1 MFRSD
6 RAGERWQTGRAA
18 RENWSVISGAVIGR
32 DAELEFVQAFLDEVG
47 GGPAGLVLS
56 GEAGIGKTILWQ
68 TGVEQARGRFAHVLT
83 CRGTEAE
90 AGLSFAGLSELLG
103 DVLGAALDSLLA
115 PRRRALEVAL
125 LLTEPGQTRPDP
137 LAIGLAVH
145 DLLQALAQQ
154 GPLVVA
160 VDDVQW
166 LDAASAGALEVALRR
181 LSEDR
186 IGVLVASRQIAA
198 ATTPLGLERSL
209 PRTRLTVLPV
219 GPLSLGSLHH
229 LLDERLGLRL
239 SRPELGRVQEASGGN
254 PYFAL
259 ELGRELVRTQA
270 RRSAG
275 GNLRVPESLR
285 ELLGGR
291 LAQLPAETAD
301 VLLKISVLARPTV
314 ELVAAAHGDV
324 ERVRDAISV
333 GGREEILV
341 LDDSR
346 VRFAHP
352 LLASICYERAPV
364 WKRRTAHR
372 AVAAVVTDIEER
384 ARHLA
389 LAAEGPDGSIAHALD
404 GAAQQ
409 AAARGSTAAAAELS
423 ELAAQLTPDDPAL
436 ARQRRFRAA
445 GFHRLAGDVARAQT
459 MLEQLIGEVSPGAER
474 ADVLFE
480 LAHSAMGNPPA
491 FASLYDRAWADV
503 EHDDAR
509 SARWLAF
516 RAWARLLESDNVR
529 ALADARA
536 ALERAERV
544 GDPELVAT
552 VIARLGQIE
561 MWAGEVTPGLLERGA
576 ALALS
581 EGLPPDYWTNPRFWL
596 ARLRIRQ
603 GRLEEAR
610 AMFAVLEDE
619 TVARG
624 DEQTRTHVLWYRSIL
639 EWFAGN
645 WQFALELASEAC
657 GLGEQMRFAS
667 NGGWKGRV
675 KALIEADLGLVKEAR
690 ASAAEGLAEMQQ
702 GSRNEVF
709 SLLCVGVL
717 GRLELALGNVQEAGS
732 YLSELPARLISSGLN
747 DPTQPIWA
755 DAIETLVALGE
766 VEQARV
772 YLDTYEQ
779 NSRRVKSGWAVAC
792 AARCRGQ
799 LAAAQ
804 GDVAAA
810 FDAFD
815 ASLVE
820 LDRTPYVFE
829 RGRTLLG
836 LGVVRRQAMQ
846 KRSARAA
853 LQQALAI
860 FEQLGARLWAE
871 KARAELARISG
882 RRAEGDELTGTEAR
896 VAELAAAGR
905 SNKEIA
911 AELFMGVSTVESH
924 LSRVYRKLGVRSR
937 AGLGSRLETAA
948 KAADG
953 PAQS

>member
-1 MFRSD
+1 
-6 RAGERWQTGRAA
+6 
-18 RENWSVISGAVIGR
+18 VITGAVIGR
-32 DAELEFVQAFLDEVG
+32 DAELDVVRAFLDQPG
-47 GGPAGLVLS
+47 GGPVGLVVS
-56 GEAGIGKTILWQ
+56 GEAGIGKTMLWQ
-68 TGVEQARGRFAHVLT
+68 TGVREAHGRFAHVLT

-90 AGLSFAGLSELLG
+90 AALSFAGLSELLG
-103 DVLGAALDSLLA
+103 DALGDALDSLLP

-125 LLTEPGQTRPDP
+125 LLTEPGQTPPDP

-145 DLLQALAQQ
+145 DLLEVLAQH
-154 GPLVVA
+154 GPLLVA

-181 LSEDR
+181 SHKDP
-186 IGVLVASRQIAA
+186 IGVLVASRQSGA
-198 ATTPLGLERSL
+198 ATIPLGLERSL
-209 PRTRLTVLPV
+209 GEDRLEVLSV
-219 GPLSLGSLHH
+219 GPLSLGALHH
-229 LLDERLGLRL
+229 LLDERLALQL

-270 RRSAG
+270 RPSAG
-275 GNLRVPESLR
+275 RNLQVPENLR

-291 LAQLPAETAD
+291 LAQLPPETAD

-324 ERVRDAISV
+324 EGVRDAISV
-333 GGREEILV
+333 ARREEILV

-364 WKRRTAHR
+364 WKRRAAHR
-372 AVAAVVTDIEER
+372 ALADVVTDIEER

-389 LAAEGPDGSIAHALD
+389 LAAEGPDGTVASELD
-404 GAAQQ
+404 AAAQQ
-409 AAARGSTAAAAELS
+409 AAARGSSAAAAELF
-423 ELAAQLTPDDPAL
+423 ELAAQLTPDDPVL

-445 GFHRLAGDVARAQT
+445 GFHQLAGDVARAQA
-459 MLEQLIGEVSPGAER
+459 MLEQLVAELPPGTER

-480 LAHSAMGNPPA
+480 LGHSAVGNPPA
-491 FASLYDRAWADV
+491 FTSLYERAWADV
-503 EHDDAR
+503 EQDDAR
-509 SARWLAF
+509 FARWLSF

-529 ALADARA
+529 ALVDARA

-544 GDPELVAT
+544 GDPELVAV

-576 ALALS
+576 ELAVRA
-581 EGLPPDYWTNPRFWL
+581 GLPADYLANPRFWL

-603 GRLEEAR
+603 GRLDEAR
-610 AMFAVLEDE
+610 AMFKILEDE
-619 TVARG
+619 TVASG

-639 EWFAGN
+639 EWFGGN
-645 WQFALELASEAC
+645 WQLALELAAEA
-657 GLGEQMRFAS
+657 GGRGEQMRFAN

-675 KALIEADLGLVKEAR
+675 KALIETDLGLVEQAR
-690 ASAAEGLAEMQQ
+690 ASAEEGLAEMQAV
-702 GSRNEVF
+702 GNEVF
-709 SLLCVGVL
+709 CLLCLGVL
-717 GRLELALGNVQEAGS
+717 GRLELALGNIQEAGG
-732 YLSELPARLISSGLN
+732 YLAELPARLIRSGLN

-755 DAIETLVALGE
+755 DAIETLLAMGE
-766 VEQARV
+766 IERARD
-772 YLDTYEQ
+772 YLHTYEQ
-779 NSRRVKSGWAVAC
+779 HSHRVKSGWAVAC

-799 LAAAQ
+799 IAAAE
-804 GDVAAA
+804 GDAEAA
-810 FDAFD
+810 FVAFE

-820 LDRTPYVFE
+820 LDRTPFVFE

-836 LGVVRRQAMQ
+836 LGIARRQALQ
-846 KRSARAA
+846 KKASRET
-853 LQQALAI
+853 LEQAIAI
-860 FEQLGARLWAE
+860 FEELGARLWAE

-882 RRAEGDELTGTEAR
+882 RHAERDELTETEAR
-896 VAELAAAGR
+896 VAELAASGR

-948 KAADG
+948 KPAEG
-953 PAQS
+953 TAQS